1 VSDSERPDQA
11 AFRELE
17 GLVRGLGAEM
27 GNLRR
32 RAQQA
37 EARARD
43 LERAKE
49 PPTAAQLDDRVAA
62 LEREN
67 QELRARLDTARQRTL
82 RLLDRMRFI
91 RQQHERE
98 ARR

>member
-1 VSDSERPDQA
+1 MSDSERPDVT

-27 GNLRR
+27 ATLRR
-32 RAQQA
+32 RAQLA

-49 PPTAAQLDDRVAA
+49 PPTPAQIDERVAS
-62 LEREN
+62 LERANED
-67 QELRARLDTARQRTL
+67 LRGRLDSARQRTL

-91 RQQHERE
+91 RQQHEPE